1 MFKESIENQY
11 LSEQAKQ
18 IDFTDEQ
25 WKSLLYAESEHEL
38 YHQIDESDIPTMYNY
53 GKEVLKGVWSRLRD
67 EIKDTAKQF
76 NVSIQEIKM
85 ALTAPSIKEVLKSFG
100 YSIKAF
106 VKGVLQGVGI
116 VGTLCHDLF
125 EELQKYGFADDL
137 DRGIK
142 HIDRFLESHPLAKKV
157 SGFMVATV
165 LVYIWLSM
173 TFTGRFSSDMNLK
186 NIILALSGK
195 YTLSDI
201 FTTSEGKMM
210 LALFGTG
217 SFVTFPWLGITAG
230 NLLLA
235 MVYTGFMLMNE
246 HQIAQKIGKRIKT
259 GQKIRL
265 KR

>member
-1 MFKESIENQY
+1 MFRESVNNQY
-11 LSEQAKQ
+11 LTEKAKN

-25 WKSLLYAESEHEL
+25 WKSLLYAESENEL
-38 YHQIDESDIPTMYNY
+38 YHEINESDIPTMYSY
-53 GKEVLKGVWSRLRD
+53 GKEVLKGVWSRLRE
-67 EIKDTAKQF
+67 EIKETAKQF
-76 NVSIQEIKM
+76 NISVQEIKL
-85 ALTAPSIKEVLKSFG
+85 ALSSPNIKEILKAFG

-106 VKGVLQGVGI
+106 VKGVLQSVGL
-116 VGTLCHDLF
+116 VGTLCHELF
-125 EELQKYGFADDL
+125 EELQKYGFAEDL

-142 HIDRFLESHPLAKKV
+142 HIDKFLESHPMAKKV

-165 LVYIWLSM
+165 LIYIWLSM

-186 NIILALSGK
+186 NVLLAVSGK
-195 YTLSDI
+195 YSLTDI

-210 LALFGTG
+210 LVLFGTG

-235 MVYTGFMLMNE
+235 MVYTGFVMANE
-246 HQIAQKIGKRIKT
+246 HQVAQKIGKRIKT

-265 KR
+265 K